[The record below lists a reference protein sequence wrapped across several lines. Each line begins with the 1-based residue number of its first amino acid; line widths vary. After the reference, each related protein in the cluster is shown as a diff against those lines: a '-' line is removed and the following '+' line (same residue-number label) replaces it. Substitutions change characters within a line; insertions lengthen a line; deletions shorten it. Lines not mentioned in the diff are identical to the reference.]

1 MGDHGAIKVGS
12 SNLYHGS
19 LHSSC
24 KTSTTTIFIII
35 VTYITIS
42 QVNLIGYCIIMLQVT
57 LCNLSAATVLEKP
70 VKYDHSY
77 WFKVGDFIKLLVC
90 TVFAFFFFRS
100 SITQALL
107 HNERKTCK
115 TNEQYSI
122 LYRC

>member
-1 MGDHGAIKVGS
+1 MVHVKFVP
-12 SNLYHGS
+12 LQ
-19 LHSSC
+19 
-24 KTSTTTIFIII
+24 FFVI
-35 VTYITIS
+35 VSYITIT

-57 LCNLSAATVLEKP
+57 RSNLSAATVLEKP

-100 SITQALL
+100 SVTQALL
-107 HNERKTCK
+107 LHKERKTCN
-115 TNEQYSI
+115 TNDQYPI